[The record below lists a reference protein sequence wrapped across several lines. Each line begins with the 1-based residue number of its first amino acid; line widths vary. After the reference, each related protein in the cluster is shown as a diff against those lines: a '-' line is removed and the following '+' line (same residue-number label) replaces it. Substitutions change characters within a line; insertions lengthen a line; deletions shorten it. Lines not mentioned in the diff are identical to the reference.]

1 MIQDLAAP
9 SQMKSLLKKHDFH
22 FKKSLGQNFLTD
34 RHILEKI
41 VKAADIGPDDL
52 VLEVGPGAGVLTRY
66 LAEKAKKVV
75 AVELD
80 RTLLPVLTESLADF
94 SNVEIMQGDVLQVDL
109 RQIMQEGSWKVVAN
123 LPYYITTPVI
133 FRFLESKLPLK
144 SLTVMVQKEV
154 AERMAALPGGKDYGN
169 LSVVVQYYSRP
180 KIAVNVPKTVF
191 LPQPEVDSAVINLAV
206 YSEPVVEVKSEKDF
220 FRVVKAAFSQRRKT
234 LRNCLKNG
242 LNLDKEKLETLFR
255 LSGIDGTRRGE
266 TLSLADFASLANL
279 LTKLAENNER

>member
-1 MIQDLAAP
+1 MTHNLIAP
-9 SQMKSLLKKHDFH
+9 GKMKSLLKKHDFH

-34 RHILEKI
+34 CNILANI
-41 VKAADIGPDDL
+41 VQAADVEPDDL

-94 SNVEIMQGDVLQVDL
+94 SNIEILHGDVMQLDL
-109 RQIMQEGSWKVVAN
+109 RHIMREGSWKVVAN
-123 LPYYITTPVI
+123 LPYYITTPII
-133 FRFLESKLPLK
+133 FSFLEKRLPLK

-154 AERMAALPGGKDYGN
+154 AERMVALPGGKDYGN
-169 LSVVVQYYSRP
+169 LSVVVQYYSKPR
-180 KIAVNVPKTVF
+180 IVFNVPKTVF
-191 LPQPEVDSAVINLAV
+191 LPQPDVDSAVINLAL
-206 YSEPVVEVKSEKDF
+206 YSEPVVKLRNEKDF

-242 LNLDKEKLETLFR
+242 LNLDKEKLERLFQ

-266 TLSLADFASLANL
+266 TLSLTDFAGLANQ
-279 LTKLAENNER
+279 LTIL